1 MKKERHPGMS
11 PVNPQ
16 KTVVVRDVPKAQQME
31 ARVAELE
38 YSVELS
44 AKRMKIMQKEI
55 DVVKKE
61 LTSVHRM
68 LGGFIDSKPAI
79 VE

>member
-61 LTSVHRM
+61 MTKVHQM
-68 LGGFIDSKPAI
+68 LGDLVKGKLGN